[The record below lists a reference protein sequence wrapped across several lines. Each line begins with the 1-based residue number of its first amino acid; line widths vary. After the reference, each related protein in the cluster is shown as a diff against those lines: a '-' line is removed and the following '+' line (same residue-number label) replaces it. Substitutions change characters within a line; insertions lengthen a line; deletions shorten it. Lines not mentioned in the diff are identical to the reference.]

1 MTLPLEAAAQRR
13 HAPMAAPASLLFAAL
28 PLLPA
33 AVALAASSTAHAEA
47 HVQLAPIEVL
57 TTPSGLRMDSQSE
70 IGSRL
75 GLTVDEQPGTVD
87 VIDQQLM
94 QQRGDRT
101 TTEAITGSPGF
112 SDANTLGNLSGL
124 NARGFSE
131 VAILYDGISIGRP
144 NMTSRPQGT
153 WIYERI
159 ETISGPASVL
169 HGEGSIVGAVNYVPR
184 RPNPEVTE
192 TDVLMSAGSFNSSR
206 VAAGHGGPTGVDGL
220 SFRIDGERQSSDG
233 YMDNADMSRDT
244 ISASL
249 RYDASDRL
257 MLEGNL
263 VYLNDSLPPY
273 SGVPVDPE
281 QGEPPSDLERRNPNA
296 RDAYI
301 EGEEVR
307 LTLDANYFASDSVQ
321 LRNRFQAYEGER
333 DWLNVEGFEI
343 TEDDELKQTFALEVF
358 HDQTFLANRSDALI
372 DHELFGLDAQ
382 TVVGLQLIRERF
394 ENGGD
399 GVDLDRVVDDPRN
412 PADTGSVR
420 ELGLDARAEG
430 GRTDRDQVGVFAEN
444 RVLLGGGFSLVSGVR
459 GDWIQFEVDR
469 DGTEKDTFTTEDAR
483 LGFVW
488 ETTPTLSL
496 FGQATTGSQ
505 FTFST
510 NSPSAESLDTRPQRS
525 TGFEAGIRGRA
536 PGGTWQWQVT
546 AFDIEKR
553 NRFVSDPAP
562 DDPERERQVGRRVSQ
577 GLEVSGYWRPV
588 EPLAL
593 EANASVLSAE
603 FQDDEGFGGNTPAGV
618 PEQLGNLWATW
629 TVTERANARA
639 HVRYVGEQEANNDN
653 SLQIPSYTLLNLSSS
668 YALDDHWEVTARA
681 RNVTDERYYTQA
693 WFGDQYFVGDGRSF
707 ELEFSASF

>member
-1 MTLPLEAAAQRR
+1 MILTQEVAAERDR
-13 HAPMAAPASLLFAAL
+13 TRTVLPASLLAVV
-28 PLLPA
+28 PLLPG
-33 AVALAASSTAHAEA
+33 AVAVVASPVLHAEA
-47 HVQLAPIEVL
+47 HVHLAPIEVL
-57 TTPSGLRMDSQSE
+57 SAPSGLRLDSQSD

-75 GLTVDEQPGTVD
+75 GLSVDETPGQVD
-87 VIDQQLM
+87 VIDQTRM
-94 QQRGDRT
+94 QERGDRT
-101 TTEAITGSPGF
+101 TTEAVTGAVGF

-131 VAILYDGISIGRP
+131 VAILYDGISVGRP

-153 WIYERI
+153 WIYDRI

-169 HGEGSIVGAVNYVPR
+169 HGEGSIVGAVNFVPR

-192 TDVLMSAGSFNSSR
+192 TDILMSAGSFNSSR
-206 VAAGHGGPTGVDGL
+206 VAAGRGGPTNVDGL
-220 SFRIDGERQSSDG
+220 SFRIDGERQTSDG
-233 YMDNADMSRDT
+233 YMDNADMHRDT
-244 ISASL
+244 ISAGL

-257 MLEGNL
+257 VLEGNL
-263 VYLNDSLPPY
+263 VYINDSLPPY

-281 QGEPPSDLERRNPNA
+281 KGEPSSDLRRRNPNA

-301 EGEEVR
+301 EGEEFR

-372 DHELFGLDAQ
+372 DHHLFGRDAR

-394 ENGGD
+394 ENGSD
-399 GVDLDRVVDDPRN
+399 GVGLDRVVDDPRN

-420 ELGLDARAEG
+420 DLGLDARAEG
-430 GRTDRDQVGVFAEN
+430 GRTDRNQVALFAEN
-444 RVLLGGGFSLVSGVR
+444 RLLLGGGLSLVSGVR
-459 GDWIQFEVDR
+459 GDWIKFEVNR
-469 DGTEKDTFTTEDAR
+469 DGSEKDTFTTEEGR

-488 ETTPTLSL
+488 EATPTLSL

-510 NSPSAESLDTRPQRS
+510 NSPSADSLDTDLQRS
-525 TGFEAGIRGRA
+525 TGFEGGVRGRA
-536 PGGTWQWQVT
+536 VDGTWQWQVT

-553 NRFVSDPAP
+553 NRFASDPVP
-562 DDPERERQVGRRVSQ
+562 DDPQRQRQVGRRVSQ
-577 GLEVSGYWRPV
+577 GVEVSGYWEPV
-588 EPLAL
+588 ERLAL

-603 FQDDEGFGGNTPAGV
+603 FRDDDDLGGNTPAGV

-629 TVTERANARA
+629 TVTQRATARA
-639 HVRYVGEQEANNDN
+639 HVRYVGEQQANNDN
-653 SLQIPSYTLLNLSSS
+653 TLQIPSYTLLNLSSS
-668 YALDDHWEVTARA
+668 YALDDNWEVTARA

-693 WFGDQYFVGDGRSF
+693 WFGDQYFVGGGRSF
-707 ELEFSASF
+707 ELELSASF